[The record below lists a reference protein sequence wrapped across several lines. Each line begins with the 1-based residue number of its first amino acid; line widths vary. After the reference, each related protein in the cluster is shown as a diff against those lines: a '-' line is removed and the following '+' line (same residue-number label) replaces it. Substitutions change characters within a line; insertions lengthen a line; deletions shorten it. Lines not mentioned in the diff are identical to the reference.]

1 MVYGIPANCL
11 RVHHVPWQGIR
22 GRFLLG
28 VFVVF
33 GVEGAGGGE
42 GSVSLC
48 LLIWAALYVLR
59 TLCIRSWS
67 FSAFAWSCVSSLW
80 YSCVQN
86 LDSSVVFVVG
96 RELRMVSCMAD
107 FDWIDFI

>member
-1 MVYGIPANCL
+1 MFAQWVQFEEDVVMVYGIPANCL
-11 RVHHVPWQGIR
+11 RAHHVPWQGIL

-28 VFVVF
+28 VCVGF

-80 YSCVQN
+80 
-86 LDSSVVFVVG
+86 
-96 RELRMVSCMAD
+96 
-107 FDWIDFI
+107 